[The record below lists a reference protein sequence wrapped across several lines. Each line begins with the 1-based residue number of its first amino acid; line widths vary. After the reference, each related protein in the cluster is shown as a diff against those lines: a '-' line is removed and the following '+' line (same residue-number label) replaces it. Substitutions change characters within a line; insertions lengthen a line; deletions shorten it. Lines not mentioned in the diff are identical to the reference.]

1 MNIKNLKYLLNTFAD
16 NHDLIKEIYHTDAK
30 IDYMMFE
37 EVNDKYFISF
47 YQNNYINFG
56 KLELIEETDDED
68 YFTYINHNTY
78 FTIEVQNFINEK
90 ILMNELVTQYN
101 KYMKKSNIKNNY
113 SVKYI
118 LDTLKK
124 LEIENIV
131 PKDFAHSTRQYIFV
145 DSMIP
150 YEDDSKPGIG
160 NKYAFQEFIKENR
173 VGYYVSMD
181 ANDFK
186 NINKINHIIGDE
198 AIISIGK
205 ALRDASYNTGMCKLF
220 RSGGDE
226 FLLFTEIKGNVDIF
240 IQNAIKELDKIERVN
255 DLYKLTVSFGAGNSY
270 YDAEESLKMA
280 KNKKIIATPNL
291 VYSSI

>member
-1 MNIKNLKYLLNTFAD
+1 MP
-16 NHDLIKEIYHTDAK
+16 
-30 IDYMMFE
+30 
-37 EVNDKYFISF
+37 
-47 YQNNYINFG
+47 
-56 KLELIEETDDED
+56 
-68 YFTYINHNTY
+68 
-78 FTIEVQNFINEK
+78 
-90 ILMNELVTQYN
+90 
-101 KYMKKSNIKNNY
+101 NIKNNY
-113 SVKYI
+113 SIKYI
-118 LDTLKK
+118 LDILEK

-186 NINKINHIIGDE
+186 YINKINHIVGDK
-198 AIISIGK
+198 AIVSIGK

-226 FLLFTEIKGNVDIF
+226 FLLFTQKKENVDIF
-240 IQNAIKELDKIERVN
+240 IQNAIKELDKIESIN
-255 DLYKLTVSFGAGNSY
+255 GIHKLTVSFGAGSSY
-270 YDAEESLKMA
+270 YDAEESLKKA
-280 KNKKIIATPNL
+280 KDKKITATPNL